1 MNSVSSES
9 VAAALRD
16 ADSISIISHV
26 RPDPDTLGSALGLG
40 LALAGLGKRVHCSFS
55 GPETLPG
62 PLRQLPGVHL
72 LVAPGQLPVADVV
85 VSVDAATSA
94 RLGELEPL
102 FQSAT
107 TSICIDHH
115 VSNLGFGDLDLI
127 DAAADCTAS
136 IILRVIDDLGV
147 PLTAEIATCL
157 YAGLVTDTGSFKW
170 ARPASFGVAARL
182 LEAGVDGG
190 HWSRVL
196 LDSHPY
202 SWLQMVSKVLG
213 RSVLDTEAAR
223 GRGLVYGVVDAE
235 MMAAIN
241 WDESESVIDVVRTAR
256 EAEVAAVFKEI
267 DPGTWAVSLR
277 SKSDVDVMPVAR
289 AFGGGGHQ
297 RAAGYSDTGS
307 VHDVVARLVA
317 ELQTTG

>member
-1 MNSVSSES
+1 MNPASSES
-9 VAAALRD
+9 VAAVLRG
-16 ADSISIISHV
+16 ADSVSIISHV

-40 LALAGLGKRVHCSFS
+40 LALTGLGKRVHCSFS
-55 GPETLPG
+55 GPETLPD

-72 LVAPGQLPVADVV
+72 LVEAGQLPSADVV
-85 VSVDAATSA
+85 VSVDAASSG

-102 FQSAT
+102 FAAAS

-115 VSNLGFGDLDLI
+115 VSNRGFADLDLI
-127 DAAADCTAS
+127 DSEADCTAS
-136 IILRVIDDLGV
+136 IILRVLDDLSA
-147 PLTAEIATCL
+147 PLTADIATCL

-170 ARPASFGVAARL
+170 ARPSSFGVAARL
-182 LEAGVDGG
+182 LEAGVDGA

-213 RSVLDTEAAR
+213 GSVLDTEAAG
-223 GRGLVYGVVDAE
+223 GRGLVYGIVDAD
-235 MMAAIN
+235 MMAAID

-256 EAEVAAVFKEI
+256 EAEVAAVFKEVA
-267 DPGTWAVSLR
+267 PGQWAVSLR
-277 SKSDVDVMPVAR
+277 SKTDVDVMPLAR

-297 RAAGYSDTGS
+297 RAAGYSDAGTS
-307 VHDVVARLVA
+307 DEVVARLVDQ
-317 ELQTTG
+317 LRTTG